1 MRSDVER
8 NRGRILAAARTV
20 FGRDGLSAS
29 MASVA
34 RETGVGIATVFRHF
48 PTKEALVAAVF
59 TDRMDAYADA
69 VATALDDPD
78 PWHGFTGYIEAACA
92 MQAADNGFADV
103 LTMTFPTAKAM
114 EKRRNEAYEGM
125 VELIGRA
132 KATGRLRQDFD
143 PSDLVLLHMAN
154 LGVVN
159 ACGDAA
165 PDAWRRVVALMIQ
178 SFEAPARAPFP
189 PRPRT
194 TTSTGPCSAPCL
206 SRRHR
211 RAEARPGQ
219 LTSRPLTNRGRGTAA
234 SRARRWSRSTSI
246 AMAGS
251 TRAPWPVGTG
261 PGRRPRPPPSPAMP
275 PCRPHPYGDLRVPQ
289 GNPAATRPPPH
300 PPRHHPLGVTRL
312 TRKRKPAVRPHV

>member
-1 MRSDVER
+1 M
-8 NRGRILAAARTV
+8 
-20 FGRDGLSAS
+20 
-29 MASVA
+29 
-34 RETGVGIATVFRHF
+34 
-48 PTKEALVAAVF
+48 
-59 TDRMDAYADA
+59 
-69 VATALDDPD
+69 
-78 PWHGFTGYIEAACA
+78 
-92 MQAADNGFADV
+92 GFADV

-194 TTSTGPCSAPCL
+194 TTSTGPCSAPCRQATP
-206 SRRHR
+206 SRGSPTRTADLPAPHQPGKGDSRVTGSQVESVDEHRHGWFDACAVAR
-211 RAEARPGQ
+211 RYRPGP
-219 LTSRPLTNRGRGTAA
+219 SP
-234 SRARRWSRSTSI
+234 S
-246 AMAGS
+246 
-251 TRAPWPVGTG
+251 PVS
-261 PGRRPRPPPSPAMP
+261 PSPAVP
-275 PCRPHPYGDLRVPQ
+275 PCRRAARAPYGDLRVPQ

-300 PPRHHPLGVTRL
+300 PPRHHP
-312 TRKRKPAVRPHV
+312 